1 MIIIDTKHVTNSL
14 NDRRCIICKS
24 IFTSF
29 ITRTLELLCTP
40 SSTDGRPKRAF
51 RRRDESRRALTLNGV
66 CRGELGNFERGRRY
80 IYNRKDEI
88 IHGLCP
94 SVKCV
99 APVFSQSLK
108 CRRGRPSPS
117 CAPGRLLK
125 SGDRQLNLL
134 VLSIVHDLVYL
145 LRMSKFFNVS
155 NQFTLSNGLI
165 QLSQSPRRRRA
176 ARPAQEGSHYRHNS
190 FLIICNQHILQCSLG
205 DEVKHQSSWNRE

>member
-1 MIIIDTKHVTNSL
+1 MILPTAFQ
-14 NDRRCIICKS
+14 IC
-24 IFTSF
+24 
-29 ITRTLELLCTP
+29 
-40 SSTDGRPKRAF
+40 
-51 RRRDESRRALTLNGV
+51 
-66 CRGELGNFERGRRY
+66 GEGSPGTQLGNFERERRY
-80 IYNRKDEI
+80 IYNRKD
-88 IHGLCP
+88 GLCP

-125 SGDRQLNLL
+125 SGDRQLNIL

-205 DEVKHQSSWNRE
+205 DEVKHQSS